1 MDDDSCEFKYI
12 EIVPLDSNVEQ
23 TEDLKPFEVKVCF
36 ITNLVNHESKLWSSG
51 SILAC
56 GAPASEMTYIV
67 SSGALNSTHSR
78 LRCEWSHDRTHTT
91 VLCCHKNISR
101 CAALFY
107 GLHIYCSA

>member
-56 GAPASEMTYIV
+56 GARGPTIEPILY
-67 SSGALNSTHSR
+67 
-78 LRCEWSHDRTHTT
+78 T
-91 VLCCHKNISR
+91 VLCFHIAMCS
-101 CAALFY
+101 FVY